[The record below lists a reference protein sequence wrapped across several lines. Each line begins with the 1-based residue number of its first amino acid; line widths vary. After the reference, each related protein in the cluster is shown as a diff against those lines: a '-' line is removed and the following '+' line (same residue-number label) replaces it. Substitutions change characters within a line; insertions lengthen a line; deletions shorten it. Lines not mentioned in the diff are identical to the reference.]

1 MKIFTSNFIYL
12 LVICRERLAL
22 YNFPAGENVCKLF
35 WLTPSTKLS
44 QAKYTTGPNI
54 INHFFFLIQ
63 KTNLKHNQSKYTKY
77 KPHHPF
83 MYTTASSVKKK
94 KKKKLYIYR
103 HTHTRRPQNPSQ
115 AKIYSPNYPI
125 IIHQF
130 SPVNHTMHKN
140 PQPSQI

>member
-54 INHFFFLIQ
+54 INHFFFF
-63 KTNLKHNQSKYTKY
+63 NLENQPEAQPPY
-77 KPHHPF
+77 KVQTPSPL
-83 MYTTASSVKKK
+83 YVYDCLSCQKKK
-94 KKKKLYIYR
+94 KKIYIYTD
-103 HTHTRRPQNPSQ
+103 THTRRPQNPSQ

>member
-44 QAKYTTGPNI
+44 QAKYTTCPNI
-54 INHFFFLIQ
+54 INQFFFFNLENQPEAQPIQ
-63 KTNLKHNQSKYTKY
+63 VY
-77 KPHHPF
+77 KVQTPSPLYVYDCLF
-83 MYTTASSVKKK
+83 CQKK

-140 PQPSQI
+140 PQQSQI